1 VRAVRALGLPS
12 PGKPTTESLRDE
24 LERTREEVRVLR
36 QVSSELNATLDLDAI
51 YGVVLRTMDELF
63 GFRHALILLTEDDG
77 RMLRVAAAR
86 GYKLPC
92 MGARIPVG
100 TGVIGLAARQRKVLR
115 VGNLSRHRAYAAAVR
130 KQIEKSG
137 AAAEL
142 DEVPTLPGLPRAE
155 TQIAIPLLSHD
166 RLVGMFAV
174 ESEDVPTFGERDEE
188 LATIVGNL
196 AAGALRHALLYRRVE
211 ERTEELG
218 RELCEVRAQAGARP
232 FGIDD
237 IVGESRPMKAVKR
250 LIRRVAASPS
260 STVLVT
266 GENGTGKD
274 LAAKVIHG
282 TSRRAGGPFMNIT
295 CSALPEPLL
304 ESELFGHERGAFTD
318 ARQQKKGL
326 LELADGGTV
335 FLDEIGEMTLAL
347 QAKLLRFLEEK
358 TFRRVGGAKDLRVDV
373 RVVAATNRDLRRAV
387 KEARFREDLFY
398 RLQVLEV
405 ELPPLRQRTGDVALL
420 AQSFLERYRVEFH
433 RNVTGLTREAGER
446 LEAHAWPGNVRELRN
461 AVERAVLLADG
472 PVLRAEDFAGLQSG
486 DAREVPELPATGLV
500 FDQLERDLVAQAL
513 ERTAWN
519 KAAAAAL
526 LGVNRDWVRYRIER
540 HGLKPARGNSPDHRE

>member
-1 VRAVRALGLPS
+1 VRAPPDADARDR
-12 PGKPTTESLRDE
+12 LREE
-24 LERTREEVRVLR
+24 LERKTEEVRILR
-36 QVSSELNATLDLDAI
+36 QVSGELNSTLDLEAI
-51 YGVVLRTMDELF
+51 YGIVLRTMDELF
-63 GFRHALILLTEDDG
+63 GFRHALILLLDEGG
-77 RMLRVAAAR
+77 RTLSVAASR
-86 GYKLPC
+86 GYQKAC
-92 MGARIPVG
+92 NGARVGLG

-137 AAAEL
+137 GGAEL
-142 DEVPTLPGLPRAE
+142 DEVPNLPGLARAE
-155 TQIAIPLLSHD
+155 TQIAIPLLIQD
-166 RLVGMFAV
+166 RLVGVFAV
-174 ESEDVPTFGERDEE
+174 ESEERPTFGERDEE
-188 LATIVGNL
+188 LASIVGNL
-196 AAGALRHALLYRRVE
+196 AASAIHNALLYRRVE

-218 RELCEVRAQAGARP
+218 RELCEAKAREGSRP
-232 FGIDD
+232 LGVDD
-237 IVGESRPMKAVKR
+237 IVGESRTMKALKR

-282 TSRRAGGPFMNIT
+282 MSARAGAPFLNIT
-295 CSALPEPLL
+295 CSALPEALL

-335 FLDEIGEMTLAL
+335 FLDEIGEMSLAL

-358 TFRRVGGAKDLRVDV
+358 TFRRVGGAKDIRVNV
-373 RVVAATNRDLRRAV
+373 RVVAATNRDLRRGV
-387 KEARFREDLFY
+387 KEGRFREDLFY

-405 ELPPLRQRTGDVALL
+405 ELPPLRQRSGDVALL
-420 AQSFLERYRVEFH
+420 AQYFLERYRSEF
-433 RNVTGLTREAGER
+433 RKRISGIARDAARR

-461 AVERAVLLADG
+461 AVERAVLLAEG
-472 PVLRAEDFAGLQSG
+472 PVLGTEDFAALGAS
-486 DAREVPELPATGLV
+486 ESTETHELPASGV
-500 FDQLERDLVAQAL
+500 QFDRLERDLVAQAL
-513 ERTAWN
+513 ERTGWN

-540 HGLKPARGNSPDHRE
+540 HGLERARRE

>member
-1 VRAVRALGLPS
+1 VPAVRALGAEKADL
-12 PGKPTTESLRDE
+12 ERLQEE
-24 LERTREEVRVLR
+24 LERKRDEVRVLR
-36 QVSSELNATLDLDAI
+36 QVSCELNSTLDLAAI
-51 YGVVLRTMDELF
+51 YGIVLRTMDEIF
-63 GFRHALILLTEDDG
+63 GFRHALILLLEEGG
-77 RMLRVAAAR
+77 RGLRVVAAR
-86 GYKLPC
+86 GYKKPC
-92 MGARIPVG
+92 LGARVGLG

-137 AAAEL
+137 RGAEL
-142 DEVPTLPGLPRAE
+142 DEVPTLPGLPEAE
-155 TQIAIPLLSHD
+155 TQIAIPLLIQE
-166 RLVGMFAV
+166 RLVGVFAV
-174 ESEDVPTFGERDEE
+174 ESEERATFGERDEE
-188 LATIVGNL
+188 LASIVGNL
-196 AAGALRHALLYRRVE
+196 AASAIHNALLYRQVE

-218 RELCEVRAQAGARP
+218 RELCEAKAREGSRALGV
-232 FGIDD
+232 DD

-250 LIRRVAASPS
+250 LIRRVAGSPS

-282 TSRRAGGPFMNIT
+282 SSARAGAPFMNIT
-295 CSALPEPLL
+295 CSALPEALL

-335 FLDEIGEMTLAL
+335 FLDEIGEMSLAL

-358 TFRRVGGAKDLRVDV
+358 TLRRVGGAKDIRVDV
-373 RVVAATNRDLRRAV
+373 RIVAATNRDLRRAV
-387 KEARFREDLFY
+387 KDGRFREDLFY

-420 AQSFLERYRVEFH
+420 ARFFLERYRAEF
-433 RNVTGLTREAGER
+433 RKKVSDIAPDAVKR
-446 LEAHAWPGNVRELRN
+446 LDSHGWPGNVRELRN
-461 AVERAVLLADG
+461 AVERAVLLAEG
-472 PVLRAEDFAGLQSG
+472 PVLKAEDFAGLGGSESSE
-486 DAREVPELPATGLV
+486 APELPASGLV

-513 ERTAWN
+513 ERTGWN

-540 HGLKPARGNSPDHRE
+540 HRLRPPHRE